1 MQKKSKLRKV
11 GDKMPHNKGRP
22 NLPFFVNPF
31 SRLFRPLHS
40 VEKRTSEE
48 QLRQD
53 FGEFPP
59 TPLRCENLAGQFDI
73 VRTRGI
79 GQIYHD
85 LVMQSQVLEAKI
97 ETLSTDLVARF
108 GADRLRDLHSAF
120 ERLGPRGTWFVKRA
134 IFGWTFVVGTVKMIL
149 HGTKRRKVFG
159 LFVPYFKDELQI
171 SVMSRGRLNSA
182 DAHIVSHEH
191 IHLLQFKNPESHS
204 RRVRSPQGLLTEEAL
219 ADSFLLYILEKMEV
233 EARLHESVL
242 SFYRAHHY
250 LPTTVSGFLGLLA
263 SSKTIGLQV
272 TSILEAGDVTFQR
285 DQGTYSDREG
295 RPVEHLGWILMDIKT
310 PELQR
315 RFITEVMP
323 VMYGNMLKYYGD
335 DAASRQFLSS
345 IDRPNFYDDL
355 YGAQSTGA

>member
-1 MQKKSKLRKV
+1 MNPLTHLLR
-11 GDKMPHNKGRP
+11 
-22 NLPFFVNPF
+22 PFF
-31 SRLFRPLHS
+31 S
-40 VEKRTSEE
+40 VEKRSSQE

-59 TPLRCENLAGQFDI
+59 TPLRCESLAGQFDI

-85 LVMQSQVLEAKI
+85 LVMHSQVLNAKKI
-97 ETLSTDLVARF
+97 EMLSTDLVASL
-108 GADRLRDLHSAF
+108 GVDRLSDLHSTM
-120 ERLGPRGTWFVKRA
+120 ERLGPRSSTFVKRVLL
-134 IFGWTFVVGTVKMIL
+134 GGLFVARTVKLIL
-149 HGTKRRKVFG
+149 HRTKRPNVLG
-159 LFVPYFKDELQI
+159 LFVPFFKDELQI
-171 SVMSRGRLNSA
+171 VVTARGHLNRD
-182 DAHIVSHEH
+182 DAPIVSHEH
-191 IHLLQFKNPESHS
+191 IHLLQYRNPETHS
-204 RRVRSPQGLLTEEAL
+204 RKVRSPEGLLTEEAL

-250 LPTTVSGFLGLLA
+250 LPTTVAGFLGLLA

-272 TSILEAGDVTFQR
+272 ISILETGGVAFQR

-315 RFITEVMP
+315 RYITEVMP

-335 DAASRQFLSS
+335 DATSRQFLSD
-345 IDRPNFYDDL
+345 IHRPNFYDDL
-355 YGAQSTGA
+355 YGAQSTDA